1 MTGFLSFSLKKTNII
16 INNIGTGTNK
26 DDTNSPKNRVLKNR
40 QEAPKKDGNSRYT
53 LESLNDCS
61 APPTKRVE
69 IIEIFA
75 IIENTNINMI
85 PVK

>member
-1 MTGFLSFSLKKTNII
+1 MTGFLSFTLKKAIII
-16 INNIGTGTNK
+16 INNIGIGTNK
-26 DDTNSPKNRVLKNR
+26 DDTNSPKNRVLRNR
-40 QEAPKKDGNSRYT
+40 QEAPKKDGNSRYI

-61 APPTKRVE
+61 APPAKRVE

-75 IIENTNINMI
+75 IIEITNINMM